1 MPGTK
6 QHLGSLFGRGDP
18 GREGEAAGVGFLGMR
33 RWLRDAFLACVSG
46 VSFLRMFDI
55 RGIGWTG
62 KFQLRCSITNHDYF
76 ELLALVRYGL
86 ACR

>member
-33 RWLRDAFLACVSG
+33 RWLCDAFLACVSG
-46 VSFLRMFDI
+46 VSFLRVFDI
-55 RGIGWTG
+55 KG
-62 KFQLRCSITNHDYF
+62 
-76 ELLALVRYGL
+76 
-86 ACR
+86 